1 MGVSWSKLEQKWK
14 AYIKINQQ
22 MIHLGTFT
30 DKEDAIV
37 ARKNAEL
44 KYFGKYRYDA
54 NN

>member
-1 MGVSWSKLEQKWK
+1 
-14 AYIKINQQ
+14 